1 MRSSIPGIGPGFS
14 PGITGK
20 VRQRERMDG
29 SKASSRSEVGRRR
42 LWSGGSA
49 KVFRKA
55 LADAACWMHIRSASR
70 ISATFKGARC
80 GLRKRGAFQ
89 LMNLGKGDTP
99 KLGLRPKKEEIWM
112 TFGIW
117 VEQVGGQTATQLRVG
132 GTDGDLLTLS
142 PDRVGAGRGRDALTR
157 GIGI

>member
-1 MRSSIPGIGPGFS
+1 
-14 PGITGK
+14 
-20 VRQRERMDG
+20 
-29 SKASSRSEVGRRR
+29 
-42 LWSGGSA
+42 
-49 KVFRKA
+49 
-55 LADAACWMHIRSASR
+55 
-70 ISATFKGARC
+70 
-80 GLRKRGAFQ
+80 
-89 LMNLGKGDTP
+89 MNLGKGDTP